1 MTVKSIWERIKSRK
15 IILYNIEAKKID
27 KNFDQDSS
35 DISLETIV
43 EIVNSDS
50 ETLSIKAD
58 TKVSFIPES
67 LFSINIGHF
76 VEYKLINK
84 LDDKEI
90 EDNINELMAPIAVEV
105 SYLISFLTQK
115 MIGTH
120 IILPPKLNIKIK

>member
-105 SYLISFLTQK
+105 SYLISF
-115 MIGTH
+115 
-120 IILPPKLNIKIK
+120 